1 MTGLTL
7 AWFISSVQTFQT
19 FGSSCRL
26 ALTCFSIIFQFC
38 DFFRTWDQA
47 LSVLCRSCPL
57 PSSMDLDFAAVEVF
71 NQNVKGASSGGRPC
85 KGVIKRLKTKTKKT
99 KTTKTKTESTTK
111 DVGEGDAQET
121 HG

>member
-1 MTGLTL
+1 M
-7 AWFISSVQTFQT
+7 
-19 FGSSCRL
+19 
-26 ALTCFSIIFQFC
+26 
-38 DFFRTWDQA
+38 
-47 LSVLCRSCPL
+47 

-71 NQNVKGASSGGRPC
+71 NQNVKRASSGGRPC